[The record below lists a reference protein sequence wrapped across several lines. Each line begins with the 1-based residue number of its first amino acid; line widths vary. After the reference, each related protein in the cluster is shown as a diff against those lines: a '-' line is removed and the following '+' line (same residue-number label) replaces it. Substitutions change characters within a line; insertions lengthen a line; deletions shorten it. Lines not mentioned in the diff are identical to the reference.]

1 MGGMRH
7 GCLGR
12 HLLNYFDREPQG
24 DVESAQLH
32 GFKLGTDRSDKN
44 CSSNELNSVVAHSR
58 SDRITSSHAA
68 LQPTRK

>member
-1 MGGMRH
+1 MMEFLESMGGVRH

-12 HLLNYFDREPQG
+12 RHLCFDREPQG

-44 CSSNELNSVVAHSR
+44 CMQCHSTMLMSAVVAFIYAFKVR
-58 SDRITSSHAA
+58 
-68 LQPTRK
+68 